1 MTKISLIKSIF
12 MKKISKISSLK
23 FGGCWIIF
31 LYSAVYISSS
41 YAANWLPV
49 KDTSLMIEP
58 GSILDFSRL
67 LPPLKPIKTRIT
79 INSAGQFA
87 FENQPEIAQ
96 RFLIASLPVG
106 INSGG
111 FPSHEIADLYVQQLR
126 LHGYNMARIDF
137 VEAVLMEGRKA
148 DFDYN
153 PEQLDKFYYLVS
165 ALKNGGIYLILN
177 GLSNDNGGYGNVT
190 ERWIGKKQL
199 VQGVYFDAEK
209 QAHWKKLISTIYGN
223 VNPYT
228 GSTILKDPTLAGV
241 ILVNEG
247 NLVFVNRQG
256 VLLAYKPY
264 FAKWLKAKYGSHQAL
279 QAAWGKELGADENID
294 LGLINFPAPDAWTS
308 KRMADV
314 QQFFFDT
321 EKKTADWMTQY
332 MREQGYQ
339 GAVTNYNLWHSPAAQ
354 ATRGQLPWVDMHN
367 YFGHPEYTGEQ
378 TMRVRQDS
386 MLADGANYY
395 RELAAAKHIG
405 KPFTVTEHG
414 QIFWNPYRREN
425 GLVLPAYAAF
435 QSWSGICQHS
445 GAIALSYAGV
455 AGRKTI
461 IEPFSV
467 AYDPIA
473 RATETLAALLYLRG
487 DVAPAKHTLGV
498 KFGSVDAFD
507 KSAHL
512 GNTPS
517 DISKLSLVT
526 GVGLDWQEQTLVK
539 HKPTRY
545 DGQVEFN
552 QKGLALIKDGVKQP
566 IISSGSLGLKLD
578 GLVKKYAGNLAYKI
592 NKVALIA
599 DERWSARVQNLK
611 DAHWLNDANLTSAES
626 GIYQSDTNEIT
637 LDSGQKRMMVITP
650 KTEAVVFDA
659 PEKMTLKQLKV
670 LEADSASLIAIS
682 AMDNQTLQ
690 NSQRMLVV
698 LSTDARNSG
707 MQFAD
712 FAETKLIAMG
722 SNPVIIKTTRIK
734 LSLQNT
740 NAKNLKVYSTN
751 LRGQRQ
757 DSIPIVLT
765 SLTQKEDSIEFT
777 LDTSTLSHGPTTYF
791 EISI

>member
-1 MTKISLIKSIF
+1 MKILCSIVCILLELLSF
-12 MKKISKISSLK
+12 D
-23 FGGCWIIF
+23 
-31 LYSAVYISSS
+31 S
-41 YAANWLPV
+41 YAANWLPI
-49 KDTSLMIEP
+49 KDISLMIES
-58 GSILDFSRL
+58 GSILDFSNL
-67 LPPLKPIKTRIT
+67 LPPLKPIKTRVIT
-79 INSAGQFA
+79 NAAGQFA
-87 FENQPEIAQ
+87 FENQPEIPQ

-106 INSGG
+106 LNNGG
-111 FPSHEIADLYVQQLR
+111 FPSHEIADLYVKQLR

-153 PEQLDKFYYLVS
+153 PEQLDKFDYLVS

-177 GLSNDNGGYGNVT
+177 GLSNDNGGYGNVA
-190 ERWIGKKQL
+190 ERWIGNKQL

-209 QAHWKKLISTIYGN
+209 QVHWKKLISTMYGH

-228 GSTILKDPTLAGV
+228 GTTTLKDPTLAGV

-247 NLVFVNRQG
+247 NLAFVNRQG
-256 VLLAYKPY
+256 VLPIYKPY
-264 FAKWLKAKYGSHQAL
+264 FAKWLKAKYGSQQSL
-279 QAAWGKELGADENID
+279 KVAWGKELAADENID
-294 LGLINFPAPDAWTS
+294 SGLINFPAPDAWTS

-321 EKKTADWMTQY
+321 EKKTADWMTKY

-339 GAVTNYNLWHSPAAQ
+339 GAVTAYNSWYAPAAQ
-354 ATRGQLPWVDMHN
+354 AIRGQLPWVDMHN

-386 MLADGANYY
+386 MLEDGASYY
-395 RELAAAKHIG
+395 RELASAKHIA

-455 AGRKTI
+455 AGRKTM

-473 RATETLAALLYLRG
+473 RTTETLAALLYLRG

-498 KFGSVDAFD
+498 KFSPIDAFD

-512 GNTPS
+512 GNTPG

-526 GVGLDWQEQTLVK
+526 GVGLDWQGQTLAK
-539 HKPTRY
+539 SKLATY

-552 QKGLALIKDGVKQP
+552 QKGLTLINDGLKQP
-566 IISSGSLGLKLD
+566 IISNSSIGLKLD

-599 DERWSARVQNLK
+599 DERWSARIQNLK
-611 DAHWLNDANLTSAES
+611 DARWLNDANLTNAES
-626 GIYQSDTNEIT
+626 GIYQTDTNEIT
-637 LDSGQKRMMVITP
+637 LDSGQKRMVVITP
-650 KTEAVVFDA
+650 KTEAVVFDT

-698 LSTDARNSG
+698 LATDARNSG
-707 MQFAD
+707 MRFAD
-712 FAETKLIAMG
+712 FAETKLTAMG
-722 SNPVIIKTTRIK
+722 SNPVIIKNTKIK
-734 LSLQNT
+734 LNLQNT
-740 NAKNLKVYSTN
+740 NAKNLKVFSTN

-757 DSIPIVLT
+757 DSIPVVLT

-777 LDTSTLSHGPTTYF
+777 LDTSALSHGPTTYF